1 MPLTH
6 SQKQTL
12 ADELVAVMENFH
24 RRFEQVSDH
33 YEAVMTQPCADHLV
47 ITLQPKKRE
56 THPEK

>member
-12 ADELVAVMENFH
+12 ASELVEVMKDFH
-24 RRFEQVSDH
+24 QRFEKGSDRF
-33 YEAVMTQPCADHLV
+33 EAVVTQPCADHLV

-56 THPEK
+56 THHSN